1 MEGRECNGPCHNVRF
16 LLVQKAR
23 PARNI
28 KRRERERKRERER
41 EREKERVRNTRERN
55 TERARALRVFFI
67 QGIYKNHKRKK
78 KKRERER
85 ERERRSRRG
94 GNVKKNRL

>member
-1 MEGRECNGPCHNVRF
+1 MEGGECNGPCHNVRF

-41 EREKERVRNTRERN
+41 ESEKYKREKYRESASV
-55 TERARALRVFFI
+55 TCFF
-67 QGIYKNHKRKK
+67 Y
-78 KKRERER
+78 
-85 ERERRSRRG
+85 SRHI
-94 GNVKKNRL
+94 

>member
-28 KRRERERKRERER
+28 NRRER
-41 EREKERVRNTRERN
+41 EREKEKE
-55 TERARALRVFFI
+55 
-67 QGIYKNHKRKK
+67 KKK
-78 KKRERER
+78 KKRKLCFVVWFVLLIL
-85 ERERRSRRG
+85 G
-94 GNVKKNRL
+94 